1 MTDTAAITPPPE
13 LNASELRAEEDKI
26 LPAVVYGLYLL
37 GFTNGLTFVI
47 GLIVAYVNRD
57 SAGPINQSHYT
68 FAIRSFWLSIAWF
81 IIGFLVFM
89 AGLVLSIVLIGI
101 PLLLVGGLIMGAVG
115 VWFIVRCIMG
125 IVYLVRGEAYPRPLS
140 WLI

>member
-1 MTDTAAITPPPE
+1 MTDASAVTP
-13 LNASELRAEEDKI
+13 RAEEDKI

-57 SAGPINQSHYT
+57 QAGPINESHYT
-68 FAIRSFWLSIAWF
+68 FAIRTFWLSIAWF
-81 IIGFLVFM
+81 LIGL
-89 AGLVLSIVLIGI
+89 ALVLVGI
-101 PLLLVGGLIMGAVG
+101 PLSLVLVGIPVLFVG
-115 VWFIVRCIMG
+115 GTILCAISLWFVARCVVG
-125 IVYLVRGEAYPRPLS
+125 IYYLARGEAYPRPRA

>member
-1 MTDTAAITPPPE
+1 MTDTAAITPPTE
-13 LNASELRAEEDKI
+13 TRAEEDKV

-57 SAGPINQSHYT
+57 QAGPINQSHYT
-68 FAIRSFWLSIAWF
+68 FAIRTFWLSIAWF
-81 IIGFLVFM
+81 LIG
-89 AGLVLSIVLIGI
+89 AVLLAFGIPLIVLAIGI
-101 PLLLVGGLIMGAVG
+101 PMIAIGGLIMGAVSI
-115 VWFIVRCIMG
+115 WFVVRCIMG
-125 IVYLVRGEAYPRPLS
+125 IVYLVRGEAYPRPRA

>member
-1 MTDTAAITPPPE
+1 MTDTAITP
-13 LNASELRAEEDKI
+13 RAEEDKI

-101 PLLLVGGLIMGAVG
+101 PLLLVGGLIMGAVS

-125 IVYLVRGEAYPRPLS
+125 IVYLVRGEAYPRPQT

>member
-1 MTDTAAITPPPE
+1 MTDATAIETP
-13 LNASELRAEEDKI
+13 NGARAEEDKI

-37 GFTNGLTFVI
+37 GFTNGLTFII

-57 SAGPINQSHYT
+57 TAGPINESHYT

-81 IIGFLVFM
+81 VIG
-89 AGLVLSIVLIGI
+89 GLLLLFGIPLSLLLIGI
-101 PLLLVGGLIMGAVG
+101 PMMIAGGLILGAITI
-115 VWFIVRCIMG
+115 WFVVRCVMG
-125 IVYLVRGEAYPRPLS
+125 IYYLVRGEAYPRPRA

>member
-1 MTDTAAITPPPE
+1 MTDTAAITPPTE
-13 LNASELRAEEDKI
+13 MRAEEDKV

-37 GFTNGLTFVI
+37 GFTNGLTFII
-47 GLIVAYVNRD
+47 GLIVAYANRD

-81 IIGFLVFM
+81 LIGALLLAF
-89 AGLVLSIVLIGI
+89 GIPLSLLLIGI
-101 PLLLVGGLIMGAVG
+101 PMVIAGVVILGAVSL
-115 VWFIVRCIMG
+115 WFVVRCIMG
-125 IVYLVRGEAYPRPLS
+125 IVYLVRGEAYPRPLA

>member
-1 MTDTAAITPPPE
+1 MTDATTIET
-13 LNASELRAEEDKI
+13 RAEEDKI

-37 GFTNGLTFVI
+37 GFTNGLTFVV

-57 SAGPINQSHYT
+57 AAGPINESHYT

-81 IIGFLVFM
+81 MIG
-89 AGLVLSIVLIGI
+89 GLLLLLGIPLSLLLIGI
-101 PLLLVGGLIMGAVG
+101 PMMIAGGLILGAVSL
-115 VWFIVRCIMG
+115 WFVVRCIMG
-125 IVYLVRGEAYPRPLS
+125 IYYLVRGEAYPRPLA

>member
-1 MTDTAAITPPPE
+1 MTDATTIETP
-13 LNASELRAEEDKI
+13 NGARAEEDKI

-57 SAGPINQSHYT
+57 AAGPINESHYT

-81 IIGFLVFM
+81 MIG
-89 AGLVLSIVLIGI
+89 GLLLLFGIPLSLLLIGI
-101 PLLLVGGLIMGAVG
+101 PMMIAGGLILGAVSL
-115 VWFIVRCIMG
+115 WFVVRCVMG
-125 IVYLVRGEAYPRPLS
+125 IYYLVRGEAYPRPLA